1 MVTDT
6 LLTVR
11 NLAIRAGD
19 RSLLTGLDLDLA
31 PGEVVAVS
39 GPSGSGK
46 TTLLRTLAW
55 LQDPTDGD
63 VLLRGH
69 DPHHVGWPTWR
80 RQVCLA
86 AQLPA
91 IFPGSVRANL
101 ARSFAFRSATTTFD
115 EVRAHTLLATLL
127 LTDVGLETHA
137 DRLSVGQQQRVCV
150 ARALLLQ
157 PTVLLLDEPTSAL
170 DPTAATALEDH
181 VRADVTARRTAAL
194 VVSHDPARAARWC
207 DRTIDLAPLLTGDTP

>member
-1 MVTDT
+1 MARKT
-6 LLTVR
+6 LLTAR
-11 NLAIRAGD
+11 DLAIRAGD
-19 RSLLTGLDLDLA
+19 RTLLAGFDLDLV

-46 TTLLRTLAW
+46 TTLLRTLAQ
-55 LQDPTDGD
+55 LQDTTGGT

-69 DPHHVGWPTWR
+69 DPHHTGWPAWR

-101 ARSFAFRSATTTFD
+101 ARPFAFRGATAAFD
-115 EVRAHTLLATLL
+115 EVRARTLLDTML
-127 LTDVGLETHA
+127 LTDVGLDTAA

-150 ARALLLQ
+150 ARVLLLQ

-170 DPTAATALEDH
+170 DPAAAAALEDH
-181 VRADVTARRTAAL
+181 VRADVNARRAAAL
-194 VVSHDPARAARWC
+194 VVSHDPARASRWC
-207 DRTIDLAPLLTGDTP
+207 DRTIDLTPLLTGGAA

>member
-1 MVTDT
+1 MASGA

-11 NLAIRAGD
+11 DLAIRAGD
-19 RSLLTGLDLDLA
+19 RNLLAGFDLDLA

-46 TTLLRTLAW
+46 TTLLRTLAQ
-55 LQDPTDGD
+55 LQDTTSGT

-69 DPHHVGWPTWR
+69 DPHHSGWPAWR

-101 ARSFAFRSATTTFD
+101 ARPFAFRGATTPFD
-115 EVRAHTLLATLL
+115 EVRARTLLDTLL
-127 LTDVGLETHA
+127 LTDVGLDANA

-181 VRADVTARRTAAL
+181 VRADVTARRAAVL
-194 VVSHDPARAARWC
+194 VVSHDPVRAARWC
-207 DRTIDLAPLLTGDTP
+207 DRMIDLAPLLTGDAA